1 MTRPNVLLITLDQ
14 YRGDA
19 LSCAGHPIV
28 RTPNLDALAAS
39 GVRFANH
46 FAQAAPCAPG
56 RAALYTG
63 TYQMTNRVVGNG
75 TPLDD
80 RFDNVARM
88 AQRAGYRP
96 TLFGYTDQGVDPRLV
111 TDPDDP
117 RLSDYEGVLSGFE
130 VGLDLPGR
138 AQPWLA
144 WLAEHGHD
152 LRDAEHA
159 LVTEPHRAAEL
170 SQSAFLTNHLLA
182 WIDRQDEP
190 WFAHASYLRPHPPYA
205 AAGRWANEYDPDD
218 MPTPMPVGEHL
229 HGIHRALLSHP
240 QAAAPTDPA
249 KMARWQA
256 QYFGMCSEVDDQL
269 GRVWE
274 SLQRSGQWSNTIVI
288 VTADHG
294 EQLGDQG
301 LVQKG
306 GFFESSYRIL
316 GIVRDPRRTA
326 AHGTVVDEFTENVDV
341 VPTIAHLLDEQIPA
355 QCDGHPLT
363 PFLDGDTPTVWRTGA
378 HWEWDWRDT
387 LPDGTGDVTDDLWNR
402 NADRCNLAV
411 VRNGTH
417 AYVQFG
423 NGSWRCFDL
432 VADPTWRTEVTDPAV
447 VLPLAQSMLDWRS
460 RHLDRTLTGFWLRD
474 GGIGRRPFAPT
485 PG

>member
-111 TDPDDP
+111 TDAADP
-117 RLSDYEGVLSGFE
+117 RLSDYEGVLPGFE
-130 VGLDLPGR
+130 VGLDLPGP
-138 AQPWLA
+138 AEPWLA
-144 WLAEHGHD
+144 WLADRGHH

-159 LVTEPHRAAEL
+159 LVTEPHRSAEL
-170 SQSAFLTNHLLA
+170 SQSAFLTDQLLG

-205 AAGRWANEYDPDD
+205 AAGRWAHEYDPAE
-218 MPTPMPVGEHL
+218 MPTPMPVGENL
-229 HGIHRALLSHP
+229 HGIHRALLAHP
-240 QAAAPTDPA
+240 QSGAPTDPA

-274 SLQRSGQWSNTIVI
+274 ALRRSGAWDETIVI

-301 LVQKG
+301 LVQKA

-316 GIVRDPRRTA
+316 GIVRDPRRSA
-326 AHGTVVDEFTENVDV
+326 AHGSVVEEFTENVDV
-341 VPTIAHLLDEQIPA
+341 VPTIAQLIGEEPPA

-363 PFLDGDTPTVWRTGA
+363 PFLDGDTPTAWRTAA

-387 LPDGTGDVTDDLWNR
+387 LGDGPDDLWNR
-402 NADRCNLAV
+402 NADRCNLAT
-411 VRNGTH
+411 VRNHTH

-432 VADPTWRTEVTDPAV
+432 AADPTWRTEVTDPAV

-460 RHLDRTLTGFWLRD
+460 RHLDRNLTGFWLRD

>member
-28 RTPNLDALAAS
+28 RTPNLDALAAG
-39 GVRFANH
+39 GVRLANH

-88 AQRAGYRP
+88 ARRAGYRP
-96 TLFGYTDQGVDPRLV
+96 TLFGYTDQGIDPRLV

-130 VGLDLPGR
+130 VGLDLRGP
-138 AQPWLA
+138 AELWLA
-144 WLAEHGHD
+144 WLADDGHE

-159 LVTEPHRAAEL
+159 LVTEPDRPAEL
-170 SQSAFLTNHLLA
+170 SQSAFLTDHLLA
-182 WIDRQDEP
+182 WMNRQDEP

-205 AAGRWANEYDPDD
+205 AAGHWSHEYDPDD
-218 MPTPMPVGEHL
+218 MPTPMPVGENL
-229 HGIHRALLSHP
+229 HGIHRALLGYS
-240 QAAAPTDPA
+240 QSAAPTDPA

-269 GRVWE
+269 GRIWE
-274 SLQRSGQWSNTIVI
+274 SLQRSGQWDDTIVI
-288 VTADHG
+288 VTSDHG

-301 LVQKG
+301 LVQKA
-306 GFFESSYRIL
+306 GFFESSYRIV
-316 GIVRDPRRTA
+316 GIVRDPRRPDT
-326 AHGTVVDEFTENVDV
+326 HGTAVEEFTENVDV
-341 VPTIAHLLDEQIPA
+341 VPTIAHLLGEETPA

-363 PFLDGDTPTVWRTGA
+363 PFLDGDTPPTWRTEA
-378 HWEWDWRDT
+378 HWEWDWRDS
-387 LPDGTGDVTDDLWNR
+387 LRDDTADPWTR
-402 NADRCNLAV
+402 DADRCNLAV
-411 VRNGTH
+411 VRNHTH

-432 VADPTWRTEVTDPAV
+432 AADPTWRTEVTDPGV
-447 VLPLAQSMLDWRS
+447 VLPLAQSMLAWRS
-460 RHLDRTLTGFWLRD
+460 RHLDRNLTGFWLRD
-474 GGIGRRPFAPT
+474 GGVGRRPFAPT
-485 PG
+485 LD

>member
-1 MTRPNVLLITLDQ
+1 MKRPNVLLITLDQ

-19 LSCAGHPIV
+19 LGCAGHPIV
-28 RTPNLDALAAS
+28 RTPNLDALAAG
-39 GVRFANH
+39 GVRLANH

-88 AQRAGYRP
+88 ARRARYRP

-117 RLSDYEGVLSGFE
+117 RLSDYEGVLPGFD
-130 VGLDLPGR
+130 VGLDLRGP
-138 AQPWLA
+138 ADEWLA
-144 WLAEHGHD
+144 WLADHGHD

-159 LVTEPHRAAEL
+159 LVTEPDRPAEM
-170 SQSAFLTNHLLA
+170 SQSAFLTDHLLT

-205 AAGRWANEYDPDD
+205 AAGRWASEYHPDD
-218 MPTPMPVGEHL
+218 MPTPIPVGEGL
-229 HGIHRALLSHP
+229 HGIHRALLTHP
-240 QAAAPTDPA
+240 QSAAPADPA

-269 GRVWE
+269 GRVWQ
-274 SLQRSGQWSNTIVI
+274 SLQQSAQWDDTIVI

-301 LVQKG
+301 LIEKA

-316 GIVRDPRRTA
+316 GIVRDPRRPAT
-326 AHGTVVDEFTENVDV
+326 HGSVVHEFTENVDV
-341 VPTIAHLLDEQIPA
+341 LPTISHLLDQEIPV

-363 PFLDGDTPTVWRTGA
+363 PFLDGDPVPTWRVAA
-378 HWEWDWRDT
+378 HWEWDWSGSV
-387 LPDGTGDVTDDLWNR
+387 PDDGDDPWDR
-402 NADRCNLAV
+402 NADRCNLAAL
-411 VRNGTH
+411 RTATH
-417 AYVQFG
+417 AYVQFA
-423 NGSWRCFDL
+423 NGSWCCFDL
-432 VADPTWRTEVTDPAV
+432 AADPTWRTEVTDPAI
-447 VLPLAQSMLDWRS
+447 VLPLAQSMLAWRS
-460 RHLDRTLTGFWLRD
+460 QHLDRNLTGFWLRD
-474 GGIGRRPFAPT
+474 GGVGRRPFAPA

>member
-28 RTPNLDALAAS
+28 RTPNLDALATN

-63 TYQMTNRVVGNG
+63 TYQMVNRVVGNG

-111 TDPDDP
+111 TDVDDP
-117 RLSDYEGVLSGFE
+117 RLSDYEGVLPGFE
-130 VGLDLPGR
+130 VGLDLPGA

-144 WLAEHGHD
+144 WLADHGHH

-159 LVTEPHRAAEL
+159 LVTEPHRPAEL
-170 SQSAFLTNHLLA
+170 SQSAFLTDHLVG

-205 AAGRWANEYDPDD
+205 AAGRWASEYTPDD
-218 MPTPMPVGEHL
+218 MPTPMPVGENL
-229 HGIHRALLSHP
+229 HGIHRGLLAHP
-240 QAAAPTDPA
+240 QSAAPTDPA

-274 SLQRSGQWSNTIVI
+274 ALRRAGQWNDTIVI

-301 LVQKG
+301 LIQKA
-306 GFFESSYRIL
+306 GFFESSYRIP
-316 GIVRDPRRTA
+316 GIVRDPRRPA

-341 VPTIAHLLDEQIPA
+341 VPTIAHLLGEQIPA
-355 QCDGHPLT
+355 QCDGYPLT
-363 PFLDGDTPTVWRTGA
+363 PFLDGETPMAWRTAA

-387 LPDGTGDVTDDLWNR
+387 LGDDTDDLWNR

-411 VRNGTH
+411 VRNHTH

-432 VADPTWRTEVTDPAV
+432 AGDPTWRSEVTDPAV
-447 VLPLAQSMLDWRS
+447 VLSLAQSMLEWRS
-460 RHLDRTLTGFWLRD
+460 RHLDRNLTGFWLRD

>member
-28 RTPNLDALAAS
+28 RTPGLDALAAG
-39 GVRFANH
+39 GVRLANH

-88 AQRAGYRP
+88 ARRAGYRP
-96 TLFGYTDQGVDPRLV
+96 TLFGYTDQGIDPRLV

-117 RLSDYEGVLSGFE
+117 RLSDYEGVLSGFD
-130 VGLDLPGR
+130 VGLDLRGP
-138 AQPWLA
+138 AELWLA
-144 WLAEHGHD
+144 WLADDGHE

-159 LVTEPHRAAEL
+159 LVTEPDRPAEL
-170 SQSAFLTNHLLA
+170 SQSAFLTDHLLA

-205 AAGRWANEYDPDD
+205 AAGHWSNEYDPDD
-218 MPTPMPVGEHL
+218 MPTPMPVGENL
-229 HGIHRALLSHP
+229 HGIHRALLGNS
-240 QAAAPTDPA
+240 QSAAPTDPA

-269 GRVWE
+269 GRIWE
-274 SLQRSGQWSNTIVI
+274 SLQRSGQWDETIVI
-288 VTADHG
+288 VTSDHG

-301 LVQKG
+301 LVQKA
-306 GFFESSYRIL
+306 GFFESSYRIV
-316 GIVRDPRRTA
+316 GIVRDPRRPDT
-326 AHGTVVDEFTENVDV
+326 HGTVVEEFTENVDV
-341 VPTIAHLLDEQIPA
+341 VPTIAHLLGEETPA

-363 PFLDGDTPTVWRTGA
+363 PFLDGDTPTTWRTEA
-378 HWEWDWRDT
+378 HWEWDWRDS
-387 LPDGTGDVTDDLWNR
+387 LPDDTADPWNR
-402 NADRCNLAV
+402 DADRCNLAV
-411 VRNGTH
+411 VRNRTH

-432 VADPTWRTEVTDPAV
+432 AADPTWCTEVTDPGV
-447 VLPLAQSMLDWRS
+447 VLPLAQSMLAWRS
-460 RHLDRTLTGFWLRD
+460 RHLDRNLTGFWLRD
-474 GGIGRRPFAPT
+474 GGVGRRPFAPT
-485 PG
+485 LD

>member
-19 LSCAGHPIV
+19 LSCAGHPVV

-39 GVRFANH
+39 GVRLANH

-88 AQRAGYRP
+88 ARRAGYQP
-96 TLFGYTDQGVDPRLV
+96 TLFGYTDQGIDPRLV

-117 RLSDYEGVLSGFE
+117 RLSDYEGVLSGFD
-130 VGLDLPGR
+130 VGLDLPGP
-138 AQPWLA
+138 AEHWLA
-144 WLAEHGHD
+144 WLADHGHD

-159 LVTEPHRAAEL
+159 LVTEPDRPAEL
-170 SQSAFLTNHLLA
+170 SQSAFLTDHLLG

-205 AAGRWANEYDPDD
+205 AAGRWSNEYHPDD

-229 HGIHRALLSHP
+229 HGIHRALLDHP
-240 QAAAPTDPA
+240 QSAAPTDPA

-274 SLQRSGQWSNTIVI
+274 SLRRSGQWNDTIVV
-288 VTADHG
+288 VTSDHG

-301 LVQKG
+301 LVQKA
-306 GFFESSYRIL
+306 GFFESSYRIV
-316 GIVRDPRRTA
+316 GIVRDPRRPA
-326 AHGTVVDEFTENVDV
+326 GHGTVVEEFTENVDV
-341 VPTIAHLLDEQIPA
+341 VPTIAHLIGEATPA

-363 PFLDGDTPTVWRTGA
+363 PFLDGDSPTVWRTEA
-378 HWEWDWRDT
+378 HWEWDWRDS
-387 LPDGTGDVTDDLWNR
+387 LPDDADDLWDR
-402 NADRCNLAV
+402 HADRCNLAV
-411 VRNGTH
+411 ARNHTH

-432 VADPTWRTEVTDPAV
+432 AADPTWRTEVTDPAV
-447 VLPLAQSMLDWRS
+447 VLPLAQSMLAWRS
-460 RHLDRTLTGFWLRD
+460 RHLDRNLTGFWLRD
-474 GGIGRRPFAPT
+474 GGVGRRPFTPT

>member
-19 LSCAGHPIV
+19 LGCAGHPIV
-28 RTPNLDALAAS
+28 RTPSLDVLAAG
-39 GVRFANH
+39 GVRLANH

-117 RLSDYEGVLSGFE
+117 RLSDYEGVLSGFD
-130 VGLDLPGR
+130 VGLDLPGH
-138 AQPWLA
+138 AEPWLA
-144 WLAEHGHD
+144 WLADQGHD

-159 LVTEPHRAAEL
+159 LVTEPDRPAEL
-170 SQSAFLTNHLLA
+170 SQSAFLTDHLLA
-182 WIDRQDEP
+182 WIDRQDQP

-205 AAGRWANEYDPDD
+205 AAGHWARAYHPDD
-218 MPTPMPVGEHL
+218 MPTPIPVGENL
-229 HGIHRALLSHP
+229 HGIHRALLGNPAS
-240 QAAAPTDPA
+240 AAPTDPA

-269 GRVWE
+269 GRIWE
-274 SLQRSGQWSNTIVI
+274 SLQRSGQWDDTIVI

-301 LVQKG
+301 LVQKA

-316 GIVRDPRRTA
+316 GIIRDPRRPA
-326 AHGTVVDEFTENVDV
+326 AHGNVVDEFTENVDLL
-341 VPTIAHLLDEQIPA
+341 PTIAHLLDEEIPA
-355 QCDGHPLT
+355 QCDGRPLT
-363 PFLDGDTPTVWRTGA
+363 PFLDGEPAPTWRDAA
-378 HWEWDWRDT
+378 HWEWDWRDSR
-387 LPDGTGDVTDDLWNR
+387 PDDRDDLWDR
-402 NADRCNLAV
+402 GADRCNLAV
-411 VRNGTH
+411 LRTTTH
-417 AYVQFG
+417 SYVQFG

-432 VADPTWRTEVTDPAV
+432 AADPTWRTEVTDPAV
-447 VLPLAQSMLDWRS
+447 VLPLAQSMLAWRS
-460 RHLDRTLTGFWLRD
+460 RHLDRNLTGFWLRD
-474 GGIGRRPFAPT
+474 GGVGRPPFAPA